1 MIYCFDIDGT
11 LCTNTD
17 GRYDQAQPYPE
28 VVACVNALYNA
39 GHQIILYTARGST
52 TGIDWRNRTEEQLLR
67 WGVKY
72 QQLIMGKPTAD
83 VYIDDKA
90 TNVRDWLAEKIPV
103 SPGSPPTNQESDN
116 QSVLASSTYL
126 DVTYSPARVPYG
138 EYPYLLAKWLLDHV
152 CEHPGRLLDL
162 GCGRGEHMAVFAQ
175 LGFDVAGVDVS
186 PRAPELAKGFRVEV
200 ANLEHDPLPF
210 PPNSFDFVFSKSVI
224 EHMQHPER
232 LILRGLEA
240 LRPGGTAIIMTPS
253 WAHTYW
259 GPFYI
264 DHTHVTP
271 FTAPSL
277 SNALTITGF
286 ESVKVSHF
294 YQLPFLWRY
303 PFLKPIVWAAAALP
317 LSYRPYQ
324 PARWPDALNK
334 VIRFSKEVMLLGVGK
349 KPDR

>member
-17 GRYDQAQPYPE
+17 GEYEGAEPYPE
-28 VVACVNALYNA
+28 VIAQVNALYDA
-39 GHQIILYTARGST
+39 GHRIILYTARGST
-52 TGIDWRNRTEEQLLR
+52 TRIDWRKLTEKQLWS

-72 QQLIMGKPTAD
+72 HELFLGKPHAD
-83 VYIDDKA
+83 LYVDDKA
-90 TNVRDWLAEKIPV
+90 MNLADWKTEASAGV
-103 SPGSPPTNQESDN
+103 SHLMTGQTPDE
-116 QSVLASSTYL
+116 QSVLTTSTYL

-138 EYPYLLAKWLLDHV
+138 EYPYLLAQLLLKNV
-152 CEHPGRLLDL
+152 YKKPGRLLDL

-175 LGFDVAGVDVS
+175 LGFDVAGVDIS
-186 PRAPELAKGFRVEV
+186 PRAPELAKGYHVEV
-200 ANLEHDPLPF
+200 ADLERDPLPF
-210 PPNSFDFVFSKSVI
+210 PSNSFDFVFSKSVI
-224 EHMQHPER
+224 EHMCHPER
-232 LILRGLEA
+232 LLSKALEA
-240 LRPGGTAIIMTPS
+240 LRPGGTAVIMTPS

-277 SNALTITGF
+277 AEALTIAGF
-286 ESVKVSHF
+286 EAVTVLHF

-303 PFLKPIVWAAAALP
+303 PFLKPVVWVVAALP
-317 LSYRPYQ
+317 LPYRPYQ
-324 PARWPDALNK
+324 SAPWPDSLNK

-349 KPDR
+349 KPGR